1 MKSLYRKLIV
11 LSLLLYLPGIVLPFF
26 RASLTDEVAFRWLGW
41 HGYGGWITV
50 TGKTFLLLTLADLVA
65 LLGMYCFQDWGR
77 ASFLALN
84 IVWIALLPFCGLVVV
99 TAWEMTFHTAYTTL
113 FGAVLALA
121 YGSELKSEFT

>member
-1 MKSLYRKLIV
+1 V

-99 TAWEMTFHTAYTTL
+99 TAWERCRRSQL
-113 FGAVLALA
+113 RLARSARLA
-121 YGSELKSEFT
+121 PAGPSVAAADRIA